1 MSDCNEDIHAIT
13 GTANAKVL
21 DNYNFNFS
29 NLENNFSDKTLFA
42 LLFALTQ
49 SDQSSLEDDF
59 LSLMTTYYDMT
70 PDRIINVVTMNSIL

>member
-1 MSDCNEDIHAIT
+1 M
-13 GTANAKVL
+13 L

-70 PDRIINVVTMNSIL
+70 PDRIINVDTMDSIL

>member
-1 MSDCNEDIHAIT
+1 M
-13 GTANAKVL
+13 L

-42 LLFALTQ
+42 LLFAFTQ

-70 PDRIINVVTMNSIL
+70 PDRIINVVTMDSILWIGV